1 MSDLVEQVK
10 ALGAHDVPTKG
21 GRTLAY
27 VYDSGLEEVDE
38 LARQA
43 LGAYCDSNGLDP
55 TAFPSLM
62 RMENELVGIAADL
75 LDAPDGAVGT
85 VTSGGTE
92 SCLLAVQSARDSRRD
107 VERPRIVV
115 PDTVHA
121 AFKKAAH
128 YFGVEAVVVPVG
140 DDFRAD
146 VERDHDRRH
155 TLEER
160 QQLLGL
166 PSRRGLNVG
175 LQAAMSARNLDLH
188 RKPFLRT

>member
-1 MSDLVEQVK
+1 MSELIEQVK
-10 ALGAHDVPTKG
+10 ALGADDVPTKG

-62 RMENELVGIAADL
+62 RMENELVGVAADL
-75 LDAPDGAVGT
+75 LDAPDTVVGT

-92 SCLLAVQSARDSRRD
+92 SCLLAVQSARDSRPD

-115 PDTVHA
+115 PDTVHVMAEGRIRKSGGKDLALELEKTGYAEFKSRA
-121 AFKKAAH
+121 A
-128 YFGVEAVVVPVG
+128 
-140 DDFRAD
+140 
-146 VERDHDRRH
+146 
-155 TLEER
+155 
-160 QQLLGL
+160 
-166 PSRRGLNVG
+166 
-175 LQAAMSARNLDLH
+175 
-188 RKPFLRT
+188 